1 MDPALKIY
9 PHTYRHTDGRILTEV
24 GNSNQSFSRPATA
37 DELAAFLATQEP
49 QEPAPTGES
58 ADAQPEPAEAA
69 ADAPAQPDNDDAP
82 FFPSEPPSNFEEFPW
97 PAPAGDEPTRD
108 TPSEEPAK
116 RGPGRPPKHR

>member
-37 DELAAFLATQEP
+37 DEAWAFLPTERRQET
-49 QEPAPTGES
+49 APDSQPVGT
-58 ADAQPEPAEAA
+58 QPEPTEAA
-69 ADAPAQPDNDDAP
+69 ADVPAQPDDDDAP

-97 PAPAGDEPTRD
+97 PAPAGDEPTSD